1 MNGRILLRWW
11 IWKLRLN
18 SLEPF
23 YVTEIYDRDDSIL
36 PSLFCFVYVM
46 LPAMLADLRFT
57 MYDVGSKVWSGC
69 MPRVCDWW
77 TSILGSISGRGA
89 GN

>member
-57 MYDVGSKVWSGC
+57 MYDVGSKVWCRCIAS
-69 MPRVCDWW
+69 R
-77 TSILGSISGRGA
+77 L
-89 GN
+89 